1 MDKITLIDKESV
13 FMSRY
18 AAPSVSSGRF
28 VAAIVDSDADEV
40 REAFTDHGPILV
52 QNTDGLYED
61 KLYTDFGGIHD
72 LREEQGQIT
81 VVLNGRDDG

>member
-1 MDKITLIDKESV
+1 MDKITLIEKEVV

-28 VAAIVDSDADEV
+28 VAAIVDSDTDTV

-72 LREEQGQIT
+72 IREEQGQIT

>member
-1 MDKITLIDKESV
+1 MDKITLIEKEVV

-72 LREEQGQIT
+72 IREGQGQIT

>member
-1 MDKITLIDKESV
+1 MDKITLIEKEVV

-18 AAPSVSSGRF
+18 AAPSVSSERF

-72 LREEQGQIT
+72 IREEQGQIT

>member
-1 MDKITLIDKESV
+1 MDKITLIEKEAV

-28 VAAIVDSDADEV
+28 VAAIVDSDVDDV
-40 REAFTDHGPILV
+40 RETFTDHGPILV

>member
-61 KLYTDFGGIHD
+61 KLYTDFGCIHD

>member
-1 MDKITLIDKESV
+1 MDKITLIEKEAV

>member
-1 MDKITLIDKESV
+1 MDKITLIEKEAV

-28 VAAIVDSDADEV
+28 VAAIVDSDVDDV
-40 REAFTDHGPILV
+40 RETFTDHGPILV

-61 KLYTDFGGIHD
+61 KLYTGFGGIHE
-72 LREEQGQIT
+72 LREEPEQIT
-81 VVLNGRDDG
+81 VVLDRRDDG

>member
-1 MDKITLIDKESV
+1 MDKITLTDKGAV

-28 VAAIVDSDADEV
+28 VAAIIDSDADTV

-61 KLYTDFGGIHD
+61 KLYTGFGGIHE

-81 VVLNGRDDG
+81 VILRRDDG